1 MGCIRIRVGFLI
13 NGELILL
20 NANSFISVV
29 PVFLAVP
36 NILAIEV
43 MPRHNQ
49 TDCDEEEAASPN
61 TTEVYIKIC
70 N

>member
-1 MGCIRIRVGFLI
+1 MASKFSVGCIRIRVGFLI

-20 NANSFISVV
+20 NANSFSVV

-49 TDCDEEEAASPN
+49 TDCDEGS
-61 TTEVYIKIC
+61 
-70 N
+70 